1 MLFDAKHEMIRKL
14 AREFAEA
21 ELEPIAVDV
30 DQTGQYPADVWEKVG
45 RYGFTGIT
53 IPKEYGGMGS
63 DYKALVLV
71 VEEFC
76 AKDVSSSSL
85 IMGNSLSGAPF
96 KNFGTPEQKEKYL
109 KPLAQGKKIASFGLT
124 EPGAGCDSGS
134 VSTTAELQED
144 GSYILNGRKTF
155 ITMAPLCD
163 YITIFAKTD
172 LKAGTHGITAFI
184 VESNWEGFSTG
195 KPEEKMGIH
204 GSVTS
209 DVILENVRVPKENVL
224 GKVGK
229 GFGLAMGTLDAG
241 RITVAAQALGAAK
254 GALDEAVK
262 YSKERV
268 QFGRTISKFQNTQF
282 ELADMATKVEAA
294 RQMVYNAADMLDHG
308 MNVTTE
314 AAMAKY
320 FASEVAVEVANKALQ
335 IHGGYGYMREYAVE
349 RIYRDARIM
358 PIYEGTSEIQKLVI
372 SRSVLADK

>member
-14 AREFAEA
+14 CREFAEN
-21 ELEPIAVDV
+21 ELEPRAVETDK
-30 DQTGQYPADVWEKVG
+30 TGIIDPEVFKMAGK
-45 RYGFTGIT
+45 YGFSGIT

-63 DYKALVLV
+63 DYKALVIAC
-71 VEEFC
+71 EEFC
-76 AKDVSSSSL
+76 AKDVSSSSIL
-85 IMGNSLSGAPF
+85 MSNSLSGAPF
-96 KNFGTPEQKEKYL
+96 KNYGTEEQKQKYL
-109 KPLAQGKKIASFGLT
+109 VPLAKGEKLASFGLT

-155 ITMAPLCD
+155 ITLAPICD
-163 YITIFAKTD
+163 YVTIFAKTD

-204 GSVTS
+204 GSCTS
-209 DVILENVRVPKENVL
+209 DIILENVRVPKENVL

-241 RITVAAQALGAAK
+241 RVTVAAQALGAAK

-308 MNVTTE
+308 KNVTTE

-320 FASEVAVEVANKALQ
+320 FASEVAVEVANKAVQ

-349 RIYRDARIM
+349 RIYRDARIL

-372 SRSVLADK
+372 SRAVLADK

>member
-320 FASEVAVEVANKALQ
+320 FASEVAVEVANKAVQ

>member
-14 AREFAEA
+14 CREFAEN
-21 ELEPIAVDV
+21 ELEPRAVETDK
-30 DQTGQYPADVWEKVG
+30 TGIIDPEVFKMAG
-45 RYGFTGIT
+45 RYGFSGIT

-63 DYKALVLV
+63 DYKALAIAC
-71 VEEFC
+71 EEFC
-76 AKDVSSSSL
+76 AKDVSSSSVL
-85 IMGNSLSGAPF
+85 MSNSLSGAPF
-96 KNFGTPEQKEKYL
+96 KNYGTEEQKQKYL
-109 KPLAQGKKIASFGLT
+109 VPLAKGETLASFGLT

-155 ITMAPLCD
+155 ITLAPLCD
-163 YITIFAKTD
+163 YVTIFAKTD

-184 VESNWEGFSTG
+184 VESKWDGFSVG

-204 GSVTS
+204 GSCTA
-209 DVILENVRVPKENVL
+209 DIILENVRVPKENVL

-294 RQMVYNAADMLDHG
+294 RQLVYSAADKLDHG
-308 MNVTTE
+308 QNVTTE

-320 FASEVAVEVANKALQ
+320 FASEVAVEVANKAVQ

-372 SRSVLADK
+372 SRAVLADK